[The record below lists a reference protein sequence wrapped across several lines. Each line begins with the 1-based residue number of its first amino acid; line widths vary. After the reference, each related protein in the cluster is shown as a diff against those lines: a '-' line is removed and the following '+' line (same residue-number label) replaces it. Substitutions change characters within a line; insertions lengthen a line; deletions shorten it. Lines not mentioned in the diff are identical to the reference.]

1 MRCEW
6 LQALGKCG
14 DTAFPRVGDALTSA
28 SVEPA
33 SLLVA
38 AVGGVVA
45 GYTATRTSAGG
56 ERE

>member
-6 LQALGKCG
+6 LQTLGKCG
-14 DTAFPRVGDALTSA
+14 GTSLAAVGDALAAA

-38 AVGGVVA
+38 SAVGVVA
-45 GYTATRTSAGG
+45 GYAATRTSVGG
-56 ERE
+56 ST